1 MAAPNIVGVTTITG
15 KTTYTTLADTS
26 ATTLLSNASASGKV
40 FKINAIIVANIDGT
54 SSAAITASI
63 NDAAGGAGT
72 AYKIASTVDVAADA
86 TLVLIDK
93 ASSFYL
99 EEDNSIVVTAS
110 AGGDLTVT
118 CSYEEISWKIINFY
132 WGEN

>member
-63 NDAAGGAGT
+63 NDAAGGGGT